1 MPKKDFLFE
10 IGMEEIPAGYIGGA
24 INKLISFFES
34 SLKEAKLDFEKI
46 IPFSTPR
53 RLTIK
58 IISLQSQQ
66 KDEIVEKVGPA
77 KAVAYDEKGN
87 LTKAALGFLKGAGA
101 TEKDIFIKATPK
113 GDKIAVKKEIK
124 GKETIE
130 ILAQII
136 KDVIPKIPFPK
147 SMKWRSRKLSFARP
161 IRWLLVLFGDKIIEL
176 EIEGIKSGNV
186 SYGNRFQKLENP
198 VEIKNINEYEKK
210 LESVFVIPDRN
221 ERKAKIEKQLRTL
234 FRNNDEGIILDKNLL
249 ETVIDLV
256 EYPTAVVAKFDRKYL
271 ELPEL
276 VVTSTLSEHQK
287 YFAVKDK
294 NGNITNKFVFI
305 SNGDEKYSELIK
317 FGNEKVIKA
326 RLEDAEF
333 YFKEDT
339 KKPFVTLVSKL
350 RNKDKT
356 LPLSDDL
363 NDLVSKLKYIPPPD
377 KEDLQASD
385 DLDDYVSF
393 LKFIIFQ
400 GDLGT
405 LLDKTYRILKLVKYI
420 CEELKFAEEI
430 YQDFF
435 DAAYLCKADLVTMML
450 GEKEYTKLQG
460 YIGHQY
466 ALKSGIKEN
475 IALAIEEHYFP
486 RSEKDGL
493 PTGIEGA
500 IVAIADKIDTVCGII
515 GVDMIP
521 TGSKDP
527 FALRRAANGIVQIIA
542 NQNFE
547 INLHKLI
554 DEAFEILEDK
564 LTRTNNNKDIVYDF
578 FKQRVNWLLKQ
589 RGIDY
594 DVIESVMH
602 IDHSN
607 IPDLVHRA
615 EALKNFLQRKDFIKL
630 VLGFKRVSNILKEKI
645 AKLLPVKAYDD
656 VLHELV
662 VFGAAIDKFF
672 DDVLVN
678 IEDMKLRQNRYNL
691 LNKIRKLF
699 LQVADISKIVVE
711 GENNK

>member
-10 IGMEEIPAGYIGGA
+10 IGVEEIPAGYIAGA
-24 INKLISFFES
+24 VSKLVSFFES
-34 SLKEAKLDFEKI
+34 SLKEAKLDFDKI

-53 RLTIK
+53 RLAIK

-66 KDEIVEKVGPA
+66 EDEIVERVGPA
-77 KAVAYDEKGN
+77 KAVAYDSDCK
-87 LTKAALGFLKGAGA
+87 LTKAALGFLRGADA
-101 TEKDIFIKATPK
+101 SEKDIHFVDTPK
-113 GDKIAVKKEIK
+113 GEKIAIKKKIS
-124 GKETIE
+124 GKQTTE
-130 ILAQII
+130 ILKQII
-136 KDVIPKIPFPK
+136 KDIIPKIPFPK
-147 SMKWRSRKLSFARP
+147 SMKWKSRKLSFARP
-161 IRWLLVLFGDKIIEL
+161 IRWLVVLFGNEVIDL
-176 EIEGIKSGNV
+176 EIEGIKSGSI

-198 VEIKNINEYEKK
+198 IEIKSINEYETK
-210 LESVFVIPDRN
+210 LENAFVIPYRN

-234 FRNNDEGIILDKNLL
+234 FRKNDEEIILNKNLL

-305 SNGDEKYSELIK
+305 SNGDKKHSELIK
-317 FGNEKVIKA
+317 LGNEKVVKA

-339 KKPFVTLVSKL
+339 KKHLINFV
-350 RNKDKT
+350 
-356 LPLSDDL
+356 PLL
-363 NDLVSKLKYIPPPD
+363 AHV
-377 KEDLQASD
+377 
-385 DLDDYVSF
+385 F
-393 LKFIIFQ
+393 FQ
-400 GDLGT
+400 EELGT
-405 LLDKTYRILKLVKYI
+405 LAEKIGRIQNLVNYI
-420 CEELKFAEEI
+420 CKELQFTEEI
-430 YQDFF
+430 RRDSEE
-435 DAAYLCKADLVTMML
+435 AAYLCKADLVTMML

-466 ALKSGIKEN
+466 AIKSGIKEN
-475 IALAIEEHYFP
+475 VALAVEEHYLP
-486 RSEKDGL
+486 RSEKDSL
-493 PTGIEGA
+493 PTGIEGS

-527 FALRRAANGIVQIIA
+527 FALRRAGNGIVQIIA

-554 DEAFEILEDK
+554 DVTFEILEDK
-564 LTRTNNNKDIVYDF
+564 LTRINNNKDIVYDF
-578 FKQRVNWLLKQ
+578 FRQRVNWLLKQ

-615 EALKNFLQRKDFIKL
+615 EALKNFLQREDFIKL
-630 VLGFKRVSNILKEKI
+630 VLGFKRVSNIIAEAKNLGEIDTKLFCEDTEKLLYERYLVLVEKI
-645 AKLLPVKAYDD
+645 KSLLLKKEYEKI
-656 VLHELV
+656 LEELV
-662 VFGAAIDKFF
+662 IYGATIDKFF